1 MSLETLEDE
10 AEYEYW
16 REIIGADIAQEIENF
31 VIPQAPTG
39 NPMFEAM
46 YNAQVTLKMRL
57 VEIAKGNG

>member
-1 MSLETLEDE
+1 MSLETIKDE

-31 VIPQAPTG
+31 VIPEPPAG

-57 VEIAKGNG
+57 VQIAKKVG